1 MGFSEK
7 EINPFYVSI
16 SQTYMDL
23 KDFKNAII
31 YYKKELEH
39 YIDNPA
45 EVNLFIYTIQWT
57 IFN

>member
-1 MGFSEK
+1 
-7 EINPFYVSI
+7 
-16 SQTYMDL
+16 MDL

-45 EVNLFIYTIQWT
+45 EVNLLIHTIQ
-57 IFN
+57 